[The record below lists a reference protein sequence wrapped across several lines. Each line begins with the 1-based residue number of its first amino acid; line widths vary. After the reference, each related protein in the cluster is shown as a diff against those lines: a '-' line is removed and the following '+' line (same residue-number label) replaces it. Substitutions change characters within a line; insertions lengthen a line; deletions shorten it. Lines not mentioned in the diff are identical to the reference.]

1 MTDIDN
7 HHIKTYLKHVK
18 SRERFS
24 QGTYET
30 RKNGLKRFN
39 EWLNANDLAIDEV
52 DPFDIEDFLFDLAEG
67 GYAPNTVSSYWDS
80 TRLLYQ
86 FLTKRTDSLEEN
98 PVEEVKYRDIKPAMK
113 GTKKHDKAEVSYVD
127 QDEVEQLI
135 QNVPRP
141 KLRNRLLIRLLYQS
155 GARAHELASVEL
167 DDIDRE
173 QRTIDLWSEKTSSGR
188 TVCFQSSAAA
198 LLSQWLD
205 GGHRASVKKAK
216 QSPYLF
222 PTRHAEKIRPQTI
235 SKTIVEAAK
244 RADLQEVLYTDAN
257 GNPRYRITAHTIRH
271 GTAMK
276 LNDEGV
282 DLKRIMEYLGH
293 DTPQQTGR
301 PHAVPHGDRGDGRP
315 IGGRDSR
322 LSPILSVPDRGEERS
337 LPRVRGSYSGVLR
350 PA

>member
-1 MTDIDN
+1 MSDIDN
-7 HHIKTYLKHVK
+7 HHIQTYLQRLKK
-18 SRERFS
+18 RRQTS

-39 EWLNANDLAIDEV
+39 KWLKANDLAVDEV
-52 DPFDIEDFLFDLAEG
+52 GPFDIEDFLFDLADE

-80 TRLLYQ
+80 TRLLYN
-86 FLTKRTDSLEEN
+86 FLTNRTDALEMN
-98 PVEEVKYRDIKPAMK
+98 PTEEVEYREIKPTMK
-113 GTKKHDKAEVSYVD
+113 GTKKHDKAKVSYVN
-127 QDEVEQLI
+127 QDEVEQLV

-141 KLRNRLLIRLLYQS
+141 KLRNRLLLRLLYQS
-155 GARAHELASVEL
+155 GARGHELASIEL
-167 DDIDRE
+167 SDIDRE
-173 QRTIDLWSEKTSSGR
+173 QRTIELWSEKTSSGR

-198 LLSQWLD
+198 LLNQWLD

-235 SKTIVEAAK
+235 SKTVVEAAK

-276 LNDEGV
+276 LNNEGV

-293 DTPQQTGR
+293 KNMSTTQGYLRTTEEDVLN
-301 PHAVPHGDRGDGRP
+301 AVN
-315 IGGRDSR
+315 SNWT
-322 LSPILSVPDRGEERS
+322 E
-337 LPRVRGSYSGVLR
+337 
-350 PA
+350 